1 MHKKQRTMKIEVIK
15 ELSTSDIKERLTEE
29 RNQLT
34 KLKLTHAI
42 SPLDNPKKIG
52 ENRKTIARL
61 LTELKKRELAEQQ
74 AQ

>member
-1 MHKKQRTMKIEVIK
+1 MKAEVIR
-15 ELSTSDIKERLTEE
+15 ELSTSDIKERLAEE

-34 KLKLTHAI
+34 KMKLSHAI
-42 SPLDNPKKIG
+42 SPLDNPRKIG

-74 AQ
+74 AH

>member
-1 MHKKQRTMKIEVIK
+1 MKIEVIR
-15 ELSTSDIKERLTEE
+15 ELSTSEIKERLTEE

-34 KLKLTHAI
+34 KLKLSHAI

-52 ENRKTIARL
+52 ENRKTVARL

>member
-1 MHKKQRTMKIEVIK
+1 MKAEVIR
-15 ELSTSDIKERLTEE
+15 ELSTQEIKERLEEE
-29 RNQLT
+29 RNGLT
-34 KLKLTHAI
+34 RKRLHHAI
-42 SPLDNPKKIG
+42 SPLDNPRKIG